1 MVAKISLLALASN
14 PAANLV
20 KNLVKNLASHLLA
33 DKPLSPALLQFLG
46 SLVALGMAF
55 LILRAL
61 WFLITGR

>member
-1 MVAKISLLALASN
+1 MAAKLSLLALVSN
-14 PAANLV
+14 TAA
-20 KNLVKNLASHLLA
+20 NLVKNLASHLLA